1 MGRRGRQRDTAGGNR
16 KTQGLAYLLAMGWL
30 GVWRRRGT
38 DRRSGGERKRT
49 AGLSGGWFLW
59 GGTGGTHGRFITEI
73 ALQIFSRIY
82 QGSDSKLTR
91 SNLALKSF
99 LETLDKLHGLECI
112 IASTQIRY

>member
-59 GGTGGTHGRFITEI
+59 GGTGGTHGCLITEEDVQNF
-73 ALQIFSRIY
+73 LRIY
-82 QGSDSKLTR
+82 RRS
-91 SNLALKSF
+91 SNLQMVKF
-99 LETLDKLHGLECI
+99 I
-112 IASTQIRY
+112 